1 MIQELCVN
9 TTELY
14 ITERS
19 FAENNKWISAS
30 RSQLLNILADCWVT
44 CSLLLCYS
52 LGFIVLGQNPAIS
65 ELFSLLPQTAHC
77 KFPGHPLVLFVVVV
91 FFYSLSL
98 LSLFFMVDGRV
109 GRAVLV
115 GRSDEHIVI
124 CRVIWR
130 AIFCAIAHILKTF
143 LTIFLTTFLMIFLT
157 ILQFL

>member
-1 MIQELCVN
+1 MN

-91 FFYSLSL
+91 FF
-98 LSLFFMVDGRV
+98 
-109 GRAVLV
+109 
-115 GRSDEHIVI
+115 
-124 CRVIWR
+124 
-130 AIFCAIAHILKTF
+130 
-143 LTIFLTTFLMIFLT
+143 
-157 ILQFL
+157 

>member
-91 FFYSLSL
+91 FLFVVVVVVVFYG
-98 LSLFFMVDGRV
+98 GRT
-109 GRAVLV
+109 GRAGGV
-115 GRSDEHIVI
+115 GRSVG
-124 CRVIWR
+124 
-130 AIFCAIAHILKTF
+130 
-143 LTIFLTTFLMIFLT
+143 
-157 ILQFL
+157 

>member
-1 MIQELCVN
+1 MN

-143 LTIFLTTFLMIFLT
+143 LTIFLTTFLTIFLT
-157 ILQFL
+157 TLQFL

>member
-1 MIQELCVN
+1 MTSAMIQELCVN

-91 FFYSLSL
+91 FFIRCRCCRCFLWWA
-98 LSLFFMVDGRV
+98 DGSGGRCWSV
-109 GRAVLV
+109 GRMNTSSFVASFGALFSAPL
-115 GRSDEHIVI
+115 R
-124 CRVIWR
+124 
-130 AIFCAIAHILKTF
+130 TF
-143 LTIFLTTFLMIFLT
+143 
-157 ILQFL
+157 